1 MSVIQVTEDN
11 FDEVVMK
18 SEKPVLL
25 DFYADWC
32 GPCKMLGPVVEQMSE
47 KYVDTYVFGKVNVD
61 EQPGLALRYQV
72 MSIPML
78 VAMNLGMFV
87 GKSVG
92 VVSEAEI
99 LELLQK
105 AAQTRDKHAES

>member
-1 MSVIQVTEDN
+1 MSVIQITEEN

-18 SEKPVLL
+18 SEKPVLI

-32 GPCKMLGPVVEQMSE
+32 APCKMLGPVVEQLAE
-47 KYVDTYVFGKVNVD
+47 EYADRYVFGKVNVD

-78 VAMNLGMFV
+78 VAMNLGMFA
-87 GKSVG
+87 GKQIG
-92 VVSEAEI
+92 VVDREEI
-99 LELLQK
+99 LALLQQ
-105 AAQTRDKHAES
+105 ASELRDKKVES

>member
-1 MSVIQVTEDN
+1 MSVIQITEEN

-18 SEKPVLL
+18 SEKPVLI

-32 GPCKMLGPVVEQMSE
+32 APCKMLGPVVEQLAE
-47 KYVDTYVFGKVNVD
+47 EYADRYVFGKVNVD

-78 VAMNLGMFV
+78 VAMNLGMFA
-87 GKSVG
+87 GKQIG
-92 VVSEAEI
+92 VVDREEI
-99 LELLQK
+99 LALLQK
-105 AAQTRDKHAES
+105 ASELRDKKVES